1 MEPSKTLA
9 TFLTGS
15 NAVFIEE
22 LFQSYLKD
30 PTSVDASWRSAF
42 AEFSQATASTLDQT
56 RSANSFSPF
65 EDTSLNAMN
74 EGVSQPD
81 SLTVE
86 KIPQTTIDSIRA
98 LMLIRAYRVRGHLLA
113 KLDPLEL
120 DKPKTHPELDPRTY
134 GFTPNDFDREIFIDG
149 ILGREK
155 ASLREIVNILHRT
168 YCGSIGVEFMH
179 IQVPEEKAWIQ
190 EQIENFKGNIS
201 LTRKKRCLYAL
212 TSAATFEKFLQ
223 TKHPGAK
230 RFSLEGSESLI
241 PTLEVILGESG
252 HLGAREVVLGI
263 AHRGRLNVL
272 VNILGK
278 PARSIFSKFQGK
290 SPELVHGS
298 GDVKYHLGASTDRE
312 FEGKNFHL
320 SLAANPSHL
329 EAVNPIVVGKVRAK
343 QRRRGDVARSA
354 VIGVLIHGDAAFAG
368 QGLAAETLMLS
379 DLKGYRTGGT
389 IHIIINNQIGFTTS
403 PSFSRSSPYCSDVAK
418 MIQAPIFHVNGDDP
432 DAVMFVSALAAQYR
446 EKFKQDVVID
456 LFCYR
461 RHGHNEIDEPSFTQ
475 PLMYQ
480 AISER
485 VPVHISYGEKLIKEN
500 LMTDKDRTLLVK
512 ELEDQW
518 QQEFLAAENFE
529 GDKGEWLEGVW
540 SGLDVQDNFSSPE
553 TGISQEI
560 FNEVEQSLLTI
571 PENFSL
577 HPRLQRFFSARK
589 TMFETG
595 DNFDWA
601 TAEALALGSLLCEG
615 TPVRLSGQDSGRG
628 TFSQRHAVL
637 YDQKNGAPYIPLN
650 NIRAQQEEIEIVD
663 SPLAEASVLGFELG
677 YSLSDPYS
685 LVLWEAQFGDFA
697 NGAQVI
703 IDQFISS
710 GEAKWLRL
718 SGLVMLLPHGFE
730 GQGPEHSSARL
741 ERYLQL
747 CAENNMIVVNCTTP
761 ANYFHVL
768 RRQLNWKTR
777 KPLIIMTPKSLLRH
791 SLTVS
796 SQKDFMPG
804 SSFNLIYSEQDELV
818 DDLNIKR
825 VILCSGKIY
834 YDLYQARKA
843 KNIKDIALIRVEQL
857 YPFPHD
863 YLAQELKRYT
873 RAEVVWCQEE
883 PENMG
888 AWNFI
893 DRRIEKV
900 LREIKGAYLRP
911 YFVGRPESASPA
923 TGFYERHEYEQNL
936 LIEQALTI
944 NNE

>member
-1 MEPSKTLA
+1 MELSKNLA

-15 NAVFIEE
+15 NAIFIEE
-22 LFQSYLKD
+22 LFERYLKD
-30 PTSVDASWRSAF
+30 PSSIDVSWQAVF
-42 AEFSQATASTLDQT
+42 AEFSQKPASLYQDELNYQESFNPSEQT
-56 RSANSFSPF
+56 PLKSSSGIHNQAFSS
-65 EDTSLNAMN
+65 TS
-74 EGVSQPD
+74 EI
-81 SLTVE
+81 
-86 KIPQTTIDSIRA
+86 IPQATVDSIRA

-120 DKPKTHPELDPRTY
+120 DEPKLHSELDPSTY
-134 GFTPNDFDREIFIDG
+134 GFSSNDFDREIFIDG

-155 ASLREIVNILHRT
+155 ATLREIVEILHRT

-179 IQVPEEKAWIQ
+179 IQAPEEKAWIQ
-190 EQIENFKGNIS
+190 EQMENFKGVIP
-201 LTRKKRCLYAL
+201 LERRKRCLYAL
-212 TSAATFEKFLQ
+212 TAAATLEKFLQ
-223 TKHPGAK
+223 TKYPGAK

-252 HLGAREVVLGI
+252 HLGAREAVLGI

-278 PARSIFSKFQGK
+278 AARSIFSKFQGK
-290 SPELVHGS
+290 AQELVHGS
-298 GDVKYHLGASTDRE
+298 GDVKYHLGASADQE
-312 FEGKNFHL
+312 FEGKVFHL
-320 SLAANPSHL
+320 SLTANPSHL

-343 QRRRGDVARSA
+343 QKRRGDLSCSA
-354 VIGVLIHGDAAFAG
+354 VIGVIIHGDAAFAG

-379 DLKGYRTGGT
+379 DLRGYRTGGT
-389 IHIIINNQIGFTTS
+389 IHVVINNQIGFTTS
-403 PSFSRSSPYCSDVAK
+403 PAFSRSSPYCSDVAK

-432 DAVMFVSALAAQYR
+432 DAVMFVAALAARYR
-446 EKFKQDVVID
+446 EKFKRDIVID
-456 LFCYR
+456 MFCYR
-461 RHGHNEIDEPSFTQ
+461 RHGHNEMDEPSFTQ
-475 PLMYQ
+475 PVMYK
-480 AISER
+480 AIAKR
-485 VPVHISYGEKLIKEN
+485 PPVHLSYADKLVNEKVIEEN
-500 LMTDKDRTLLVK
+500 YREVILQAFET
-512 ELEDQW
+512 QW
-518 QQEFLAAENFE
+518 QQEFVSSQDFE
-529 GDKGEWLEGVW
+529 GEKDEWLEGVW
-540 SGLDVQDNFSSPE
+540 SGLNVQDNLKEVS

-560 FNEVEQSLLTI
+560 IQEVGGALLKI

-577 HPRLQRFFSARK
+577 HPRLQRFFLARSK
-589 TMFETG
+589 MFETG
-595 DNFDWA
+595 QGFDWA
-601 TAEALALGSLLCEG
+601 TAEALALGALLCEG

-628 TFSQRHAVL
+628 TFSQRHAVI
-637 YDQKNGAPYIPLN
+637 YDQENGVPYIPLN
-650 NIRAQQEEIEIVD
+650 NIRVAQEEVEIVD

-747 CAENNMIVVNCTTP
+747 CAEDNMIVANCTTP
-761 ANYFHVL
+761 ANYFHIL
-768 RRQLNWKTR
+768 RRQLKWKTR

-796 SQKDFMPG
+796 SYEEFTPEFH
-804 SSFNLIYSEQDELV
+804 FNAVYAEQDELI

-825 VILCSGKIY
+825 IILCSGKIY
-834 YDLYQARKA
+834 YDLYQERKA
-843 KNIKDIALIRVEQL
+843 KNIQDIVLIRVEQL
-857 YPFPHD
+857 YPFPHED
-863 YLAQELKRYT
+863 LVQEIKRYPQ
-873 RAEVVWCQEE
+873 AEVIWCQEE

-888 AWNFI
+888 AWTFV

-900 LREIKGAYLRP
+900 LREVKGSYLRP
-911 YFVGRPESASPA
+911 TYIGRPESASPA
-923 TGFYERHEYEQNL
+923 TGFYERHEYEQAL
-936 LIEQALTI
+936 LVQQALTI
-944 NNE
+944 SN

>member
-1 MEPSKTLA
+1 MEPSQTLA

-15 NAVFIEE
+15 NAIFIEE
-22 LFQSYLKD
+22 LFERYLKD
-30 PTSVDASWRSAF
+30 PASVDTSWQAVF
-42 AEFSQATASTLDQT
+42 AEFSHVS
-56 RSANSFSPF
+56 SPSLQNEPKAQKSSNTEESNLF
-65 EDTSLNAMN
+65 KTPTGAPEKTISSPTSL
-74 EGVSQPD
+74 
-81 SLTVE
+81 
-86 KIPQTTIDSIRA
+86 IPQTTIDSIRA
-98 LMLIRAYRVRGHLLA
+98 LMLIRAYRVRGHLFA

-120 DKPKTHPELDPRTY
+120 EAPKTHPELDPATY
-134 GFTPNDFDREIFIDG
+134 GFSSNDFDREIFIDG
-149 ILGREK
+149 VLGRET
-155 ASLREIVNILHRT
+155 ATLREIIKLLHRT
-168 YCGSIGVEFMH
+168 YCGPIGVEFMH
-179 IQVPEEKAWIQ
+179 IQAPDEKAWIQ
-190 EQIENFKGNIS
+190 EKIENFKGVIS
-201 LTRKKRCLYAL
+201 LERRKRCLYAL
-212 TSAATFEKFLQ
+212 TAAATLEKFLH

-241 PTLEVILGESG
+241 PMLEVILGESG
-252 HLGAREVVLGI
+252 HLGTREVVLGI

-278 PARSIFSKFQGK
+278 SARSIFSKFQGK
-290 SPELVHGS
+290 AQELVHGS
-298 GDVKYHLGASTDRE
+298 GDVKYHLGASADRE
-312 FEGKNFHL
+312 FEGKVFHL
-320 SLAANPSHL
+320 SLTANPSHL

-343 QRRRGDVARSA
+343 QKRRGDVTQSA

-389 IHIIINNQIGFTTS
+389 IHVVINNQIGFTTS

-432 DAVMFVSALAAQYR
+432 DAVMFVATLAAQYR
-446 EKFKQDVVID
+446 EKFKRDVVID
-456 LFCYR
+456 MFCYR

-475 PLMYQ
+475 PLMYK
-480 AISER
+480 AITKRPS
-485 VPVHISYGEKLIKEN
+485 VHLSYADKLIHEKIVEEN
-500 LMTDKDRTLLVK
+500 YKNLISQ
-512 ELEDQW
+512 ELETQW
-518 QQEFLAAENFE
+518 QQEFLAAQNFE
-529 GDKGEWLEGVW
+529 GEKSEWLDGIW
-540 SGLDVQDNFSSPE
+540 SGLNVQDNFPVFK
-553 TGISQEI
+553 TGISQEMLQEI
-560 FNEVEQSLLTI
+560 GHALLQI

-577 HPRLQRFFSARK
+577 HSRLQRFFSARK
-589 TMFETG
+589 LMFETG
-595 DNFDWA
+595 QGFDWA
-601 TAEALALGSLLCEG
+601 TAEALAFGSLLCEG

-637 YDQKNGAPYIPLN
+637 YDQENGAPYISLN
-650 NIRAQQEEIEIVD
+650 NIRVVQEDIEIVD

-677 YSLSDPYS
+677 YTLSDPYS

-747 CAENNMIVVNCTTP
+747 CAEDNIIVANCTTP
-761 ANYFHVL
+761 ANYFHIL
-768 RRQLNWKTR
+768 RRQLKWKTR

-791 SLTVS
+791 SLVVS
-796 SQKDFMPG
+796 VQEEFTEE
-804 SSFNLIYSEQDELV
+804 SSFNVVYAEKDKLV
-818 DDLNIKR
+818 DDSNIKR
-825 VILCSGKIY
+825 VILCTGKIY
-834 YDLYQARKA
+834 YDLYQARQER
-843 KNIKDIALIRVEQL
+843 NIQDIALMRVEQL

-863 YLAQELKRYT
+863 ELIQALKRYPQ
-873 RAEVVWCQEE
+873 AEIIWCQEE

-888 AWNFI
+888 AWTFI

-911 YFVGRPESASPA
+911 HYVGRPESASPA
-923 TGFYERHEYEQNL
+923 TGFYERHEYEQAL

-944 NNE
+944 NN

>member
-1 MEPSKTLA
+1 MESSKTLA

-15 NAVFIEE
+15 NAIFIEE
-22 LFQSYLKD
+22 LFERYLKD
-30 PTSVDASWRSAF
+30 PASVDISWQSVF
-42 AEFSQATASTLDQT
+42 AEFSQKA
-56 RSANSFSPF
+56 SPF
-65 EDTSLNAMN
+65 SSKELD
-74 EGVSQPD
+74 SQD
-81 SLTVE
+81 SLSILKSNPLKTLEDVPE
-86 KIPQTTIDSIRA
+86 QTISSISNIIPQTTIDSIRA
-98 LMLIRAYRVRGHLLA
+98 LMLIRAYRVRGHLFA

-120 DKPKTHPELDPRTY
+120 EAPNTHPELDPATY
-134 GFTPNDFDREIFIDG
+134 GFSSNDFDREIFIDG
-149 ILGREK
+149 VLGREK
-155 ASLREIVNILHRT
+155 ATLREIIKILHRT

-179 IQVPEEKAWIQ
+179 IQAPEEKAWIQ
-190 EQIENFKGNIS
+190 EQIENFRGAIS
-201 LTRKKRCLYAL
+201 LERRKRCVYTLAA
-212 TSAATFEKFLQ
+212 AATLEKFLH

-241 PTLEVILGESG
+241 PLLEVILGESG
-252 HLGAREVVLGI
+252 HLGTREVVLGI

-290 SPELVHGS
+290 AQELVHGS
-298 GDVKYHLGASTDRE
+298 GDVKYHLGASADRE
-312 FEGKNFHL
+312 FEGKIFHL
-320 SLAANPSHL
+320 SLTSNPSHL

-343 QRRRGDVARSA
+343 QKRRGDAVRSA
-354 VIGVLIHGDAAFAG
+354 VIGLLVHGDAAFSG

-379 DLKGYRTGGT
+379 DLRGYKTGGT
-389 IHIIINNQIGFTTS
+389 IHVVINNQIGFTTS
-403 PSFSRSSPYCSDVAK
+403 PSFSRSSPYCSDIAK

-432 DAVMFVSALAAQYR
+432 DAVMFVAALAAQYR
-446 EKFKQDVVID
+446 EKFKRDIVID
-456 LFCYR
+456 MFCYR

-475 PLMYQ
+475 PLMYK
-480 AISER
+480 AIAKRPS
-485 VPVHISYGEKLIKEN
+485 VHLSYASKLINEGIIEEN
-500 LMTDKDRTLLVK
+500 DTNLLLKD
-512 ELEDQW
+512 LEAQW
-518 QQEFLAAENFE
+518 QQEFLAAQNFE
-529 GDKGEWLEGVW
+529 GEKSEWLEGVW
-540 SGLDVQDNFSSPE
+540 SGLNVQGNFMAIR
-553 TGISQEI
+553 TGISQEMMQEI
-560 FNEVEQSLLTI
+560 GHALLKI

-577 HPRLQRFFSARK
+577 HPRLQRFFSARS

-595 DNFDWA
+595 QGLDWA

-628 TFSQRHAVL
+628 TFSQRHAVI
-637 YDQKNGAPYIPLN
+637 YDQENGAPYIPLN
-650 NIRAQQEEIEIVD
+650 NIRVVQEEVEIVD

-747 CAENNMIVVNCTTP
+747 CAEDNMIVANCTTP
-761 ANYFHVL
+761 ANYFHIL
-768 RRQLNWKTR
+768 RRQLKWKTR

-796 SQKDFMPG
+796 SQEEFTQE
-804 SSFNLIYSEQDELV
+804 SYFNMIYSEKDELV
-818 DDLNIKR
+818 DDLNIRR
-825 VILCSGKIY
+825 VILCTGKIY

-843 KNIKDIALIRVEQL
+843 KNIQNIALIRVEQL
-857 YPFPHD
+857 YPFPHEE
-863 YLAQELKRYT
+863 LVQELKQYPQ
-873 RAEVVWCQEE
+873 AEIIWCQEE

-888 AWNFI
+888 AWTFI

-911 YFVGRPESASPA
+911 HYIGRPESASPA
-923 TGFYERHEYEQNL
+923 TGFYERHEQEQAWL
-936 LIEQALTI
+936 VEQALTI
-944 NNE
+944 NN